1 MTTVTSDATSAG
13 GERILADMGLA
24 ERTAFL
30 SSILESSTEYSI
42 VAEDLDSTVRAWNE
56 GARSLYGYEPAEV
69 VGRASAF
76 ILDSPGDA
84 ETGRSKAIRGE
95 ARATGRWS
103 GELERVRKNG
113 QQFTAFVTITLRRDD
128 ADRPA
133 GFTVISRDLTEP
145 QQLLRELREARE
157 RNQELIE
164 TTSFINNVFDGS
176 TEYSIIAMDLD
187 EVILAWNE
195 GARRNYGYTA
205 GEMVRKQSSR
215 LLHAPEDVA
224 SGRVKA
230 LLDAALATGKAE
242 GVFAR
247 VRKGDSRFTASVAVT
262 LRRDAG
268 GSAVGYVLISKDIT
282 AQQAFEEQLRRQNV
296 ALQEQNRR
304 VEEANRLKSE
314 FLANMS
320 HELRTPLNGV
330 IGFAE
335 LMHDGK
341 VGPVSADHKEYLG
354 DILTSSRHLLQL
366 INDVLDL
373 SKVESGKMEFRPERV
388 EVQKL
393 VGEVRDILRTFTAER
408 RIRLTHELD
417 PAVESLVIDPAKLKQ
432 VLYNYLSNALK
443 FTPEGG
449 SVVVRVRPEGESRF
463 RLEVQDTGIGIRE
476 EDFGRL
482 FVEFQQ
488 LDASPGKKYQGTGL
502 GLALTRR
509 IVEAQGGE
517 VGVTSTVGKG
527 SSFHAILPRVAGG
540 AEPETS
546 AVSAPAVRKL
556 GQRIVLVVE
565 DDPKE
570 RAWIRGTL
578 TAAGYAV
585 EAVASG
591 EAAIRAAREQAFDAV
606 TLDLL
611 LPDMSGWDA
620 LRAIRASERN
630 RDVAAIVLTV
640 IAEKGAGVGFVI
652 HDFLVKPVPVDELL
666 HALERVRGS
675 GTGERSLLIVDDD
688 PNVAKLV
695 QRALSEHGVV
705 VTVAP
710 DGASGLAAAKASPP
724 SAVLLDLLMPEM
736 DGFEFLRQFRQ
747 TDQGSNTPV
756 IIWTVKDLTS
766 AERARL
772 QASAQAIITKGAG
785 SNEALMVELEIHLER
800 AERGAHGR

>member
-1 MTTVTSDATSAG
+1 
-13 GERILADMGLA
+13 
-24 ERTAFL
+24 
-30 SSILESSTEYSI
+30 
-42 VAEDLDSTVRAWNE
+42 
-56 GARSLYGYEPAEV
+56 
-69 VGRASAF
+69 
-76 ILDSPGDA
+76 
-84 ETGRSKAIRGE
+84 
-95 ARATGRWS
+95 
-103 GELERVRKNG
+103 
-113 QQFTAFVTITLRRDD
+113 
-128 ADRPA
+128 
-133 GFTVISRDLTEP
+133 
-145 QQLLRELREARE
+145 
-157 RNQELIE
+157 
-164 TTSFINNVFDGS
+164 
-176 TEYSIIAMDLD
+176 
-187 EVILAWNE
+187 
-195 GARRNYGYTA
+195 
-205 GEMVRKQSSR
+205 
-215 LLHAPEDVA
+215 
-224 SGRVKA
+224 
-230 LLDAALATGKAE
+230 
-242 GVFAR
+242 
-247 VRKGDSRFTASVAVT
+247 
-262 LRRDAG
+262 
-268 GSAVGYVLISKDIT
+268 
-282 AQQAFEEQLRRQNV
+282 
-296 ALQEQNRR
+296 
-304 VEEANRLKSE
+304 
-314 FLANMS
+314 
-320 HELRTPLNGV
+320 
-330 IGFAE
+330 
-335 LMHDGK
+335 
-341 VGPVSADHKEYLG
+341 
-354 DILTSSRHLLQL
+354 
-366 INDVLDL
+366 
-373 SKVESGKMEFRPERV
+373 MEFRPERV

-393 VGEVRDILRTFTAER
+393 VGEVRDILRTLTAER

-463 RLEVQDTGIGIRE
+463 RLEVQDTGIGIRK
-476 EDFGRL
+476 EDFDRL

-488 LDASPGKKYQGTGL
+488 LDASSGKKYQGTGL

-517 VGVTSTVGKG
+517 VGVTSTVGEG
-527 SSFHAILPRVAGG
+527 SSFHATLPRVARG

-546 AVSAPAVRKL
+546 AVSAPVARKL

-570 RAWIRGTL
+570 RAWIRSTL

-585 EAVASG
+585 ESVASG
-591 EAAIRAAREQAFDAV
+591 DAAIRAAREQSFDAV

-620 LRAIRASERN
+620 LRAIRTSERN

-666 HALERVRGS
+666 RALERIRRPGA
-675 GTGERSLLIVDDD
+675 GERSLLIVDDD

-695 QRALSEHGVV
+695 QRTLSEQGFV

-736 DGFEFLRQFRQ
+736 DGFEFLRQFRL
-747 TDQGSNTPV
+747 TERGSNTPV

-785 SNEALMVELEIHLER
+785 SAEALMAELEIHLER